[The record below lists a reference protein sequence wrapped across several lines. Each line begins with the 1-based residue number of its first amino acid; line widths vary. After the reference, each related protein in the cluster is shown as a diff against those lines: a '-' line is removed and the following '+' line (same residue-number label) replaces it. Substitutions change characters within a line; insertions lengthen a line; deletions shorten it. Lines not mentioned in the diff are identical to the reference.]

1 MANNRQKQG
10 SANGRVDQVEIEVPA
25 AAERFESNRSGSG
38 SARRYSQAYK
48 ARILAEAERCAKG
61 ELGALLRR
69 EGLYHST
76 LSDWRKQRAAGRWD
90 GSAKARKV
98 AAQAE
103 AKELARLQR
112 ENARL
117 KKELEQAEAIIA
129 VQKKVARLLET
140 FDK

>member
-1 MANNRQKQG
+1 MANNPHKQSG
-10 SANGRVDQVEIEVPA
+10 PNGRVDPVEIEAPA
-25 AAERFESNRSGSG
+25 AEQKFEPTQSGSG
-38 SARRYSQAYK
+38 GARRYSQAYK
-48 ARILAEAERCAKG
+48 ARILAEADRCAKG

-76 LSDWRKQRAAGRWD
+76 LSAWRKQRAAGRWD
-90 GSAKARKV
+90 GSAKARQE
-98 AAQAE
+98 AGRAE
-103 AKELARLQR
+103 AKELARLRR